1 MLSITTVLRIII
13 PPTTFLKFGISFNK
27 ITLIMIPKSGWILL
41 IILAVLIL
49 KCEKLERKSVWPNA
63 VVINPNISKYGK
75 SG

>member
-1 MLSITTVLRIII
+1 MPRI
-13 PPTTFLKFGISFNK
+13 
-27 ITLIMIPKSGWILL
+27 IPKSGWILL

>member
-13 PPTTFLKFGISFNK
+13 PPITFLKFGISFNK
-27 ITLIMIPKSGWILL
+27 IIPIMIPKSGWILL

-63 VVINPNISKYGK
+63 VVINPNTRRYGR
-75 SG
+75 SD

>member
-49 KCEKLERKSVWPNA
+49 KYEKLERKSVWPKA
-63 VVINPNISKYGK
+63 VVINPNIRRYGK
-75 SG
+75 SD

>member
-13 PPTTFLKFGISFNK
+13 PPIIFLTFGISFKK
-27 ITLIMIPKSGWILL
+27 IMPRIIPKSGWILL